1 MLLGRHID
9 HTKEVL
15 KFVDLPG
22 TLGKAE
28 AAAAKEQILLGCQVN
43 DLLEFTGE
51 AGAILLK
58 QIRLCDLQTMASE
71 APRQNEK
78 IQNLFYQSHWGQLA
92 SLHVMAT
99 KANMSARETWSQVAL
114 WWEFLQGTYL
124 GSIKFKATDSLEKS
138 NTPIRPLF
146 QGLDQPFSRLFDT
159 KVTKQI
165 KYRSL
170 GMLLH
175 LIQDS
180 YTPSHCYRTSNGQL
194 GGFYCYNL
202 QDSAK
207 HKAADDVA
215 VKSPSGKVVL
225 KQSKKLIDSL
235 LQGKTLDFFEV
246 FNLKK
251 DALSAYAGE
260 GFSK

>member
-15 KFVDLPG
+15 KSVDLPG

-51 AGAILLK
+51 AGTILLK
-58 QIRLCDLQTMASE
+58 QIRLSELQTIAE
-71 APRQNEK
+71 DTTKKNDK

-99 KANMSARETWSQVAL
+99 RANMPARETWSQVAL

-124 GSIKFKATDSLEKS
+124 GSIKFKATDSLETS

-146 QGLDQPFSRLFDT
+146 QGLDQPFCRLFDT
-159 KVTKQI
+159 KVAKQI

-180 YTPSHCYRTSNGQL
+180 YTPGHCYRTSNGQL
-194 GGFYCYNL
+194 GGFYCYSL
-202 QDSAK
+202 QDTAK
-207 HKAADDVA
+207 HRAADNIP
-215 VKSPSGKVVL
+215 VKSPSGRVVL
-225 KQSKKLIDSL
+225 KQSKKLIESL

-251 DALSAYAGE
+251 DALSSYGGE